1 MTGPPAGLRDD
12 RGFLWRYDRARIVP
26 IPFRFFYA
34 SSFLE
39 GLAGDCIDA
48 VIDAHELSGFGL
60 VGHDYLRSAMLA
72 PSFSS
77 IVLSG
82 FLASP

>member
-1 MTGPPAGLRDD
+1 
-12 RGFLWRYDRARIVP
+12 
-26 IPFRFFYA
+26 
-34 SSFLE
+34 
-39 GLAGDCIDA
+39 
-48 VIDAHELSGFGL
+48 L